1 MTGRDL
7 IIWGLAAFLF
17 LSWGSLRL
25 IHRFRRSRFLSGA
38 GRKQVAALKLL
49 EEQGYRYGGP
59 GRTIR
64 LEIRQEGKNRSR
76 TLKTDLTAAR
86 GLRYYP
92 VVARYRR
99 GKDSSRDPAQWLSL
113 ARAYPGRTL
122 LNVDLSART
131 VRQVDVTP
139 RKSGE
144 KGR

>member
-7 IIWGLAAFLF
+7 MIWGILAATLLF
-17 LSWGSLRL
+17 WGGFRL
-25 IHRFRRSRFLSGA
+25 IHRFRRQRFLAGA
-38 GRKQVAALKLL
+38 GRKQAAALKLL
-49 EEQGYRYGGP
+49 EEQGYHFAGR

-64 LEIRQEGKNRSR
+64 LEIRQEGKSRSR

-86 GLRYYP
+86 GLRRYP

-99 GKDSSRDPAQWLSL
+99 AKDSGRDPAHWLSL

-122 LNVDLSART
+122 LNVDLSSRT